1 MLENIPNNLIF
12 DRNLL
17 LKRKLKTLSS
27 LAKADFLIKR
37 SFEDINEKLEEMN
50 REFPSILNF
59 GSRSADLSEALL
71 NRKGTKNL
79 IESQAFFQHNPKAIQ
94 IIADEEH
101 PPFAANQFDLIV
113 SILNLHS
120 INDLPGC
127 LSRLRKSLK
136 PNGVIIASLF
146 GENNLPELRETL
158 ITTEMELFKGISPRM
173 MPCIE
178 MKQLGSLLQRAS
190 FASPIIDKDTATVYY
205 QNPMSLLQDIQNMS
219 ENNIMLNRSKNYV
232 GKAFWDRFSENYI
245 QNFSVNEH
253 EVIASF
259 EILTLTAINN

>member
-71 NRKGTKNL
+71 NRNGTKSL
-79 IESQAFFQHNPKAIQ
+79 IESQAFFQHKSKAIQ
-94 IIADEEH
+94 IIADEES

-146 GENNLPELRETL
+146 GENNLPQLRETL
-158 ITTEMELFKGISPRM
+158 INTELQFFGGISPRM
-173 MPCIE
+173 MPCID
-178 MKQLGSLLQRAS
+178 MKQLGTLLQRTGFS
-190 FASPIIDKDTATVYY
+190 SPIIDKDTITVYY
-205 QNPMSLLQDIQNMS
+205 QHPMKLLQDLQNMG
-219 ENNIMLNRSKNYV
+219 ETNIMLNRSKNYV
-232 GKAFWDRFSENYI
+232 SKDFWNKFSENYI
-245 QNFSVNEH
+245 HNFSVNER
-253 EVIASF
+253 EVLASF
-259 EILTLTAINN
+259 EILTLTAMNS